1 MKDRLGRLEDEISI
15 ARKEEQ
21 NDYEQLKRQMFNLR
35 DDMSKQKPDFKLQDK
50 PDLDDTMAKGLD
62 SRLTNIEKEREVLEK
77 QILSLIMKIDQKVDQ
92 IEGTV
97 CYGNSV
103 VDSGLSEPKYWF
115 N

>member
-1 MKDRLGRLEDEISI
+1 
-15 ARKEEQ
+15 
-21 NDYEQLKRQMFNLR
+21 MFNLR

-50 PDLDDTMAKGLD
+50 PDLDDTMARGWTLGSPILRRNAKS
-62 SRLTNIEKEREVLEK
+62 SRNR
-77 QILSLIMKIDQKVDQ
+77 SYLIMKIDQKVDQ

-103 VDSGLSEPKYWF
+103 VDSGLSEPKCWF

>member
-21 NDYEQLKRQMFNLR
+21 QDYEQLKRQMYNLR
-35 DDMSKQKPDFKLQDK
+35 DDVTKQKPSFALKEPVDEVPISTDV
-50 PDLDDTMAKGLD
+50 TGLEN
-62 SRLTNIEKEREVLEK
+62 RLGKIEKEREVLEK

-97 CYGNSV
+97 CYGNM
-103 VDSGLSEPKYWF
+103 WF
-115 N
+115 R

>member
-21 NDYEQLKRQMFNLR
+21 QDYEQLKRQMYNLR
-35 DDMSKQKPDFKLQDK
+35 DDVTKQKPSFALKEPVDEVPKSTDV
-50 PDLDDTMAKGLD
+50 TGLEN
-62 SRLTNIEKEREVLEK
+62 RLGKIEKEREVLEK

-97 CYGNSV
+97 CYGNM
-103 VDSGLSEPKYWF
+103 WF
-115 N
+115 R